1 MRFPLTKYIL
11 KRILW
16 IIPCMLGVLII
27 VFTIT
32 YFTPGDPV
40 KTMLG
45 TGYTPEK
52 YAEMAHEFG
61 LDKGYFGRLGS
72 YIWDLLSKGSFG
84 KSFMSSIPISKE
96 VGERFPVTLRLAIM
110 STCIMVILGIPLGVL
125 TATKQYSVLDMS
137 LTVFALI
144 FCAIPGFVLA
154 ILALVLFGVKLR
166 WLPIGG
172 LDTWKSYILPLLST
186 SLGGV
191 AVLMRFTR
199 TSMLEV
205 IRQDYIRTA
214 RAKGLKEGDIIRKHA
229 LKNCLI
235 PVLTVVGGNLA
246 MQMGGA
252 IIVETIYNV
261 KGMGMYMMNA
271 INSRDYPIVLS
282 MVLLT
287 SFIVCAM
294 NLIVDIAYALVDPRI
309 KAQYASPKR
318 KAKLMQNGKKEVAR
332 T

>member
-1 MRFPLTKYIL
+1 M
-11 KRILW
+11 
-16 IIPCMLGVLII
+16 IPVMLGVLII
-27 VFTIT
+27 VFTIS
-32 YFTPGDPV
+32 YLTPGDPV
-40 KTMLG
+40 ITILG
-45 TGYTPEK
+45 SGYTPEK
-52 YAEMAHEFG
+52 YAAKAAELN
-61 LDKGYFGRLGS
+61 LDKGYLGQLGS
-72 YIWDLLSKGSFG
+72 YIWGIVSRFDFG
-84 KSFMSSIPISKE
+84 KSFYSNLSISAE
-96 VGERFPVTLRLAIM
+96 FGRRFPITAA
-110 STCIMVILGIPLGVL
+110 LGILGVL
-125 TATKQYSVLDMS
+125 IMVVLGLPLGILSAVKQYSALDYTF
-137 LTVFALI
+137 TVIALI
-144 FCAIPGFVLA
+144 LAAMPGFVLA
-154 ILALVLFGVKLR
+154 ILGLVLFGVKLR
-166 WLPIGG
+166 WLPITG
-172 LDTWKSYILPLLST
+172 LDTPKSWILPLAT
-186 SLGGV
+186 NAMPCV
-191 AVLMRFTR
+191 AMLMRQTR
-199 TSMLEV
+199 TNMLEV

-214 RAKGLKEGDIIRKHA
+214 RSKGLKEGEIIRKHA

-271 INSRDYPIVLS
+271 INSRDYPIVLA

-318 KAKLMQNGKKEVAR
+318 KAKLVNAKKEVAK

>member
-1 MRFPLTKYIL
+1 
-11 KRILW
+11 
-16 IIPCMLGVLII
+16 MLGVLII

-96 VGERFPVTLRLAIM
+96 VGQRFPVTLRLA
-110 STCIMVILGIPLGVL
+110 
-125 TATKQYSVLDMS
+125 TATKQYSVLDMG

-246 MQMGGA
+246 MQIGGA

-271 INSRDYPIVLS
+271 INSRDYPIVLA

-294 NLIVDIAYALVDPRI
+294 NLIIDIAYALVDPRI